1 MSRTNVA
8 GTTAPSGSGG
18 ARHRR
23 KGDRIE
29 RELVERHRAL
39 GVHAERYPLS
49 GASHAKTAAMR
60 YQNYFRIGRR
70 GQMAKKTDR
79 AAQRRRLDGGG
90 KQGGRRAAEVWAR
103 LRRARAARDE
113 PEVIGRFEGFTPDT
127 PEPADMS
134 DDDVQEYRDDGPA
147 PEDEPDILPD

>member
-79 AAQRRRLDGGG
+79 AASGGDWM
-90 KQGGRRAAEVWAR
+90 AAENKAAAA
-103 LRRARAARDE
+103 LRKSGRGLGG
-113 PEVIGRFEGFTPDT
+113 PER
-127 PEPADMS
+127 PATS
-134 DDDVQEYRDDGPA
+134 PR
-147 PEDEPDILPD
+147 